1 MVTTTLTCPS
11 CGAHTLDVRDYDSM
25 MVLKADS
32 ALFTL
37 CCPHCSKAVSS
48 IRAIPDELK
57 DEVRFAAI
65 ELDAGMGRDA

>member
-1 MVTTTLTCPS
+1 
-11 CGAHTLDVRDYDSM
+11 M